1 MKRFVITCL
10 VVFNPWLIMPVPSV
24 NAGCEDQACPEAKPE
39 DTDLHNIYQQCLNNK
54 KICLEDL
61 ISQAQ
66 TQKTTLTN
74 TINILSGQ
82 IGIQRIQISQTQAE
96 IAKLENEINILSG
109 RIKTLNFSLD
119 KLTDMLINRVVTQYK
134 RRYISS
140 LSILAQNKSVGE
152 LFAHQRYIAQAGQQT
167 AQVMEKAEAQ
177 RIEFDA
183 QKDLRQEKQVQVE
196 NKRAQLQ
203 REQNQLNA
211 KKQDQQR
218 LLDSTQ
224 NDEKRFQA
232 LLKEANEQLASFK
245 QFVTVQGGAGIL
257 SGQTSCDDWGC
268 YYNQRDSQWGN
279 NVIGNSRDSMAE
291 YGCLVTS
298 MAMVSTHFGKSLNP
312 GQIAGSSAPFWYNT
326 AYMLQGSWT
335 VNGVTMNRTRIG
347 YSLDTLDSILA
358 TGNPAVIGIGRGPAH
373 FIVIT
378 AKRDGEYVMR
388 DPYTE
393 NGKDISF
400 SSKYSLSSISAVDRV
415 TVQ

>member
-1 MKRFVITCL
+1 
-10 VVFNPWLIMPVPSV
+10 MPVPSV

-279 NVIGNSRDSMAE
+279 NAIGNSRDSMAE

-378 AKRDGEYVMR
+378 TKRDGEYIMR
-388 DPYTE
+388 DPYFE